1 MSGPRPLLEPA
12 LPAQHAEQAQ
22 APWRRALWRIED
34 GLLAICLA
42 SMALLGVADLELW
55 TRIGLR
61 FPLAGTDELLRHVTL
76 LVGMLGGMI
85 AAREGKLLSV
95 ASVAPL
101 LPKRLAAALETYSH
115 AASAFIALMLALAA
129 ALFVKTERDAGV
141 HLSSGLPVVWFEY
154 FLPLGFAVIGLRLAN
169 RAGKTPIGTIVFTL
183 LAVALGYLA
192 AHSPVDPAHLRW
204 PALGALMLAALVG
217 APIFVLLGGAA
228 LILFYAQGDPIAS
241 IPLDHYDQVT
251 NPLLATLPLFTLT
264 GYLLAESGASRRL
277 VRLFTAWTGHWRGGA
292 AVATVLGCAFF
303 TAFTGGS
310 GVTILALGGLLM
322 PVLREAGYGERPALG
337 MMTGAGSLGVLLP
350 PCLPLIL
357 YSIIGQ
363 VSLEQMFLGGVVP
376 SLVLM
381 GFAIAWGV
389 YAAPKQTAR
398 SRFDAS
404 EAWRATWEAKWE
416 LLLPLIPLVLIFG
429 GYALPVQAAALTA
442 LYAFV
447 IETFVHDELRRN
459 GRMLPMLVECGV
471 LVGGVL
477 LILGTAMGF
486 TNWLVTE
493 HVPDDLAAA
502 FSAHI
507 EQPWIFLLL
516 LNLFLIVVGCLMDIF
531 SAIIVVAP
539 LIVPLGNV
547 FGIDPVHLGV
557 IFLANL
563 ELGYLTPPVGLNLFL
578 SAYRFDKPLLEVAR
592 ATLPMMLV
600 LLAAVILITY
610 VPAISTWLPG
620 LFAH

>member
-1 MSGPRPLLEPA
+1 MSGATPLLEPP
-12 LPAQHAEQAQ
+12 LPQQGAERTD
-22 APWRRALWRIED
+22 APWRRALWRVED
-34 GLLAICLA
+34 LFLALCLVE
-42 SMALLGVADLELW
+42 MMLLGVADLEIWGRLGI
-55 TRIGLR
+55 RLPIV
-61 FPLAGTDELLRHVTL
+61 GTDELVRHFTL
-76 LVGMLGGMI
+76 LVGMAGGAI
-85 AAREGKLLSV
+85 AAREGRLLSV
-95 ASVAPL
+95 ASITPL
-101 LPKRLAAALETYSH
+101 LPKRLAALLERYTH
-115 AASAFIALMLALAA
+115 VFATFIALMLALAG
-129 ALFVKTERDAGV
+129 ALFVQTEKDAGV
-141 HLSSGLPVVWFEY
+141 TLASGLPVVWFEY
-154 FLPLGFAVIGLRLAN
+154 GLPVGFALIGLRLAY
-169 RAGKTPIGTIVFTL
+169 RAGRTHLRTAAVVLGVAAAGYFAAHTPIDAT
-183 LAVALGYLA
+183 
-192 AHSPVDPAHLRW
+192 HWRW
-204 PALGALMLAALVG
+204 PALVALLVSVVAG

-264 GYLLAESGASRRL
+264 GYVLAESGASQRL

-292 AVATVLGCAFF
+292 TVATVFGCAFF

-310 GVTILALGGLLM
+310 GVTILALGPLLM
-322 PVLREAGYGERPALG
+322 PVLLTAGYGDRQALG

-363 VSLEQMFLGGVVP
+363 VSLEQMFLGGVLP
-376 SLVLM
+376 SLVM
-381 GFAIAWGV
+381 MAFAIGWGF
-389 YAAPKQTAR
+389 YAAPRQSAR
-398 SRFDAS
+398 SRFDAR
-404 EAWRATWEAKWE
+404 EAWAATWDAKWE

-442 LYAFV
+442 LYAFF
-447 IETFVHDELRRN
+447 IETVVHPDLRRN
-459 GRMLPMLVECGV
+459 GRLLPLLVECGM

-493 HVPDDLAAA
+493 HVPDDLATAL
-502 FSAHI
+502 STHI

-531 SAIIVVAP
+531 PAIIVVAP
-539 LIVPLGNV
+539 LVVPLGNV

-563 ELGYLTPPVGLNLFL
+563 EVGYLMPPVGLNLFL

-592 ATLPMMLV
+592 ATLPMTLA
-600 LLAAVILITY
+600 LFAAVMLITY
-610 VPAISTWLPG
+610 VPAISTWLPRVFG
-620 LFAH
+620 H

>member
-1 MSGPRPLLEPA
+1 MSGPLPLLEPA
-12 LPAQHAEQAQ
+12 LPQQE
-22 APWRRALWRIED
+22 PERSGSPLRTTLWRIED
-34 GLLAICLA
+34 LVLAVSLA
-42 SMALLGVADLELW
+42 CMVVLGVVDLELW
-55 TRIGLR
+55 RNLGIRI
-61 FPLAGTDELLRHVTL
+61 PIAGADELLRHLTL
-76 LVGMLGGMI
+76 LVGMAGGAV
-85 AAREGKLLSV
+85 AAREGRLLSV
-95 ASVAPL
+95 ASITPL
-101 LPKRLAAALETYSH
+101 LPKRFAATLETYSH
-115 AASAFIALMLALAA
+115 AVATFVALMLALAA
-129 ALFVKTERDAGV
+129 AIFVRAEREAGV
-141 HLSSGLPVVWFEY
+141 QLASGIPAVWFEY
-154 FLPLGFAVIGLRLAN
+154 ALPAGFALIGLRLAH
-169 RAGKTPIGTIVFTL
+169 RAGRTPIGTMIVTV
-183 LAVALGYLA
+183 LAIALGFLA
-192 AHSPVDPAHLRW
+192 AHAPAAVGAWRL
-204 PALGALMLAALVG
+204 PALIALLLSALLG
-217 APIFVLLGGAA
+217 APIFVLMGGAA
-228 LILFYAQGDPIAS
+228 LILFFTQGDPIAS

-322 PVLREAGYGERPALG
+322 PVLLAAGYAPRPALG

-363 VSLEQMFLGGVVP
+363 VSLEQMFLGGVLP

-381 GFAIAWGV
+381 GFAIAWGIW
-389 YAAPKQTAR
+389 AAPTQTAR
-398 SRFDAS
+398 HRFDAR
-404 EAWRATWEAKWE
+404 EAWRAAWDAKWE
-416 LLLPLIPLVLIFG
+416 LALPVIPLVLIFG

-447 IETFVHDELRRN
+447 IETFIHDDLRKN
-459 GRMLPMLVECGV
+459 GRMLPLMVECGV

-493 HVPDDLAAA
+493 HVPDNLATA
-502 FSAHI
+502 FSTHI
-507 EQPWIFLLL
+507 EQPWMFLLL
-516 LNLFLIVVGCLMDIF
+516 LNVFLIVVGCVMDIF

-539 LIVPLGNV
+539 LIVPLGTV

-620 LFAH
+620 LFEN

>member
-1 MSGPRPLLEPA
+1 MSGSVPLLEPA
-12 LPAQHAEQAQ
+12 LPHQ
-22 APWRRALWRIED
+22 APEHPPSKWRGLLWRIED
-34 GLLAICLA
+34 LALAACLLL
-42 SMALLGVADLELW
+42 MVLLGVVDLEW
-55 TRIGLR
+55 WRDMGIRI
-61 FPLAGTDELLRHVTL
+61 PIAGADELLRHLTL
-76 LVGMLGGMI
+76 VVGMLGGAV
-85 AAREGKLLSV
+85 AAREGRLLSI
-95 ASVAPL
+95 ASIAPA
-101 LPKRLAAALETYSH
+101 LPKRLAKSLERY
-115 AASAFIALMLALAA
+115 ASAVATFVALMLALAA
-129 ALFVKTERDAGV
+129 ALFVQTERDADV
-141 HLSSGLPVVWFEY
+141 RLASHIPLVWFEY
-154 FLPLGFAVIGLRLAN
+154 ALPLGFALIGLRLAR
-169 RAGKTPIGTIVFTL
+169 RAGESKVGTVVVTL
-183 LAVALGYLA
+183 LAIAVGYFA
-192 AHSPVDPAHLRW
+192 AHTPIAASAWRW
-204 PALGALMLAALVG
+204 PAIAMLLSASILG

-264 GYLLAESGASRRL
+264 GYLLAESGASHRL

-322 PVLREAGYGERPALG
+322 PVLTAAGYGPRPALG

-363 VSLEQMFLGGVVP
+363 VSLEQMFLGGVLP
-376 SLVLM
+376 SIVLM

-389 YAAPKQTAR
+389 WAAPPRTAEQ
-398 SRFDAS
+398 RFNAA
-404 EAWRATWEAKWE
+404 EAWSATWDAKWE
-416 LLLPLIPLVLIFG
+416 LALPLIPLVLIFG

-442 LYAFV
+442 LYAFA
-447 IETFVHDELRRN
+447 IETFVHDDLRRN
-459 GRMLPMLVECGV
+459 GRMLPLLIECGV

-477 LILGTAMGF
+477 LILGAAMGF
-486 TNWLVTE
+486 TNWLITE
-493 HVPDDLAAA
+493 HVPDDLASA
-502 FSAHI
+502 FATHVHA
-507 EQPWIFLLL
+507 PWLFLLL
-516 LNLFLIVVGCLMDIF
+516 LNVFLIVVGCLMDIF

-539 LIVPLGNV
+539 LIVPLGMV

-592 ATLPMMLV
+592 ATVPMMLV

-610 VPAISTWLPG
+610 VPFISTWLPS
-620 LFAH
+620 LLAH

>member
-1 MSGPRPLLEPA
+1 V
-12 LPAQHAEQAQ
+12 
-22 APWRRALWRIED
+22 LWRVED
-34 GLLAICLA
+34 GFLALCLLA
-42 SMALLGVADLELW
+42 MAVLGIADLEFW
-55 TRIGLR
+55 SRIGVR
-61 FPLAGTDELLRHVTL
+61 IPITGTDELLRHFTL
-76 LVGMLGGMI
+76 LVGMTGGAI
-85 AAREGKLLSV
+85 AAREGRLLSV
-95 ASVAPL
+95 ASIAPL
-101 LPKRLAAALETYSH
+101 LPRRLASLLETYSL
-115 AASAFIALMLALAA
+115 AFAAFIALMLALAA
-129 ALFVKTERDAGV
+129 ALFVQTENEARVMLA
-141 HLSSGLPVVWFEY
+141 SGLPAIWFEY
-154 FLPLGFAVIGLRLAN
+154 FLPLGFAAIGLRLAH
-169 RAGKTPIGTIVFTL
+169 RASRSVAGTVVIVVIAALIG
-183 LAVALGYLA
+183 YCA
-192 AHSPVDPAHLRW
+192 AHVPLDPAHWRW
-204 PALGALMLAALVG
+204 PALVALLVAAVVG

-241 IPLDHYDQVT
+241 ISLDHYDQVT

-264 GYLLAESGASRRL
+264 GYLLAESGASKRL

-310 GVTILALGGLLM
+310 GVTILALGPLLM
-322 PVLREAGYGERPALG
+322 PVLLAAGYGARPALG

-381 GFAIAWGV
+381 GCAMGWGF
-389 YAAPKQTAR
+389 YAAPRQTAR
-398 SRFDAS
+398 SRFDAA
-404 EAWRATWEAKWE
+404 EAWRATWDAKWE
-416 LLLPLIPLVLIFG
+416 LLLPVIPLVLIFG

-447 IETFVHDELRRN
+447 IETFVHDDLRRN
-459 GRMLPMLVECGV
+459 GRMLPLLIECGV

-502 FSAHI
+502 FAAHI
-507 EQPWIFLLL
+507 EQPWVFLLL
-516 LNLFLIVVGCLMDIF
+516 LNLFLIAVGALMDIF

-539 LIVPLGNV
+539 LIVPLGNA
-547 FGIDPVHLGV
+547 FGIDPVHLGI

-563 ELGYLTPPVGLNLFL
+563 EVGYLTPPVGLNLFL

-610 VPAISTWLPG
+610 VPVLSTWLPA
-620 LFAH
+620 LVMR

>member
-12 LPAQHAEQAQ
+12 LPDQRPVQAQ
-22 APWRRALWRIED
+22 APWRRALWRVED
-34 GLLAICLA
+34 TLLAFCLA
-42 SMALLGVADLELW
+42 SMVLLGVADLEVW

-61 FPLAGTDELLRHVTL
+61 IPISGTDELLRHVTL
-76 LVGMLGGMI
+76 LVGMLGGAI
-85 AAREGKLLSV
+85 AAREGRLLSV
-95 ASVAPL
+95 ASIAPL
-101 LPKRLAAALETYSH
+101 LPKRLAALLETYSQSV
-115 AASAFIALMLALAA
+115 AAFIAMMLALAG
-129 ALFVKTERDAGV
+129 ALFVQTEREAGV
-141 HLSSGLPVVWFEY
+141 QLASGLPVVWFEY
-154 FLPLGFAVIGLRLAN
+154 LLPIGFAVIGLRLAH
-169 RAGKTPIGTIVFTL
+169 RAGKTAIGTIVVTL
-183 LAVALGYLA
+183 LAAGLGFVA
-192 AHSPVDPAHLRW
+192 AHAPIDPTHARW
-204 PALGALMLAALVG
+204 PALIALILAAVVG
-217 APIFVLLGGAA
+217 APIFVLLGGTA

-241 IPLDHYDQVT
+241 IPLDHYEQVT

-264 GYLLAESGASRRL
+264 GYMLAESGASRRL

-292 AVATVLGCAFF
+292 AVAAVLGSAFF

-322 PVLREAGYGERPALG
+322 PVMLEAGYTERRALG
-337 MMTGAGSLGVLLP
+337 IITGSGSLGVLLP

-363 VSLEQMFLGGVVP
+363 VSLEQMFLGGLLP

-389 YAAPKQTAR
+389 RAAPRQTAR
-398 SRFDAS
+398 NRFDAA
-404 EAWRATWEAKWE
+404 ETWRATWDAKWE
-416 LLLPLIPLVLIFG
+416 ILLPVIPLVLIFG

-447 IETFVHDELRRN
+447 IETFVHDDLRRN
-459 GRMLPMLVECGV
+459 GRLMTLLVESGV

-502 FSAHI
+502 FTAHV
-507 EQPWIFLLL
+507 EQPWVFLLL
-516 LNLFLIVVGCLMDIF
+516 LNVFLIFVGWLMDMF

-539 LIVPLGNV
+539 LIVPLGNA
-547 FGIDPVHLGV
+547 FGVDPVHLGV

-563 ELGYLTPPVGLNLFL
+563 ELGYLTPLVGLNIFL
-578 SAYRFDKPLLEVAR
+578 SAYRFKKPVLEVAR
-592 ATLPMMLV
+592 ATFPMMLV
-600 LLAAVILITY
+600 LLAGVILITY
-610 VPAISTWLPG
+610 VPRLSTWLPG
-620 LFAH
+620 LISH

>member
-1 MSGPRPLLEPA
+1 MTGPRPLLEPA
-12 LPAQHAEQAQ
+12 LPPQEPGHS
-22 APWRRALWRIED
+22 RSRLRTALWRIED
-34 GLLAICLA
+34 LVLAVSLA
-42 SMALLGVADLELW
+42 CMVVLGVVDLGLW
-55 TRIGLR
+55 RHLGIRI
-61 FPLAGTDELLRHVTL
+61 PIAGADELLRHLTL
-76 LVGMLGGMI
+76 IVGMVGGAV
-85 AAREGKLLSV
+85 AAREGRLLSV
-95 ASVAPL
+95 ASITPL
-101 LPKRLAAALETYSH
+101 LPKRFAATLGTCTDGI
-115 AASAFIALMLALAA
+115 AAFVALMLALAA
-129 ALFVKTERDAGV
+129 AIFVQTERDAGV
-141 HLSSGLPVVWFEY
+141 QLASGIPAVWFEY
-154 FLPLGFAVIGLRLAN
+154 ALPAGFALIGLRLAR
-169 RAGKTPIGTIVFTL
+169 RAGHSRVGAVVVMV

-192 AHSPVDPAHLRW
+192 AHSPVAVESWRW
-204 PALGALMLAALVG
+204 PALVALLLCALLG

-228 LILFYAQGDPIAS
+228 LILFFTQGDPIAS

-264 GYLLAESGASRRL
+264 GYLLAESGASHRL
-277 VRLFTAWTGHWRGGA
+277 VRLFTAWTGHRRGGA
-292 AVATVLGCAFF
+292 AVATVLVCAFF

-322 PVLREAGYGERPALG
+322 PVLLAAGYVPRAALG

-363 VSLEQMFLGGVVP
+363 VSLEQMFLGGLLP

-381 GFAIAWGV
+381 GFAIAWGIW
-389 YAAPKQTAR
+389 AAPAQTAR
-398 SRFDAS
+398 TRFDAG
-404 EAWRATWEAKWE
+404 EAWHAAWDAKWE
-416 LLLPLIPLVLIFG
+416 LALPLIPLVLILG

-447 IETFVHDELRRN
+447 IETFIHDDLRKN
-459 GRMLPMLVECGV
+459 GRMLPLMVECGV

-493 HVPDDLAAA
+493 HVPDDLAALFA
-502 FSAHI
+502 THI
-507 EQPWIFLLL
+507 EQKWIFLLL
-516 LNLFLIVVGCLMDIF
+516 LNVFLIAVGCLMDIF

-539 LIVPLGNV
+539 LIVPLGVV

-592 ATLPMMLV
+592 ATLPMMFV

-620 LFAH
+620 LFAR

>member
-1 MSGPRPLLEPA
+1 MSGPRPPLEPA
-12 LPAQHAEQAQ
+12 LPQQEAERTRSR
-22 APWRRALWRIED
+22 WRRALWRVED
-34 GLLAICLA
+34 GFLALCLA
-42 SMALLGVADLELW
+42 AMVLLGVADLEVW
-55 TRIGLR
+55 SRIGWR
-61 FPLAGTDELLRHVTL
+61 VPLAGTDELLRHFTL
-76 LVGMLGGMI
+76 VVGMAGGAI
-85 AAREGKLLSV
+85 AAREGRLLSV
-95 ASVAPL
+95 ASVVPL
-101 LPKRLAAALETYSH
+101 LPKRAAAWLETYSH
-115 AASAFIALMLALAA
+115 GVATFVSLMLALAA
-129 ALFVKTERDAGV
+129 VLFVRTERDAGV
-141 HLSSGLPVVWFEY
+141 ALASGLPAVWFEY
-154 FLPLGFAVIGLRLAN
+154 FLPAGFALIGLRLAQ
-169 RAGKTPIGTIVFTL
+169 RTGRSHAGTAAVVL
-183 LAVALGYLA
+183 LAAAVGYFA
-192 AHSPVDPAHLRW
+192 AHSPVDPSHWRW
-204 PALGALMLAALVG
+204 PALAALLVAATAG

-264 GYLLAESGASRRL
+264 GYLLAESGASQRL

-310 GVTILALGGLLM
+310 GVTILALGPLLM
-322 PVLREAGYGERPALG
+322 PVLLEAGYGARPALG

-363 VSLEQMFLGGVVP
+363 VSLEQMFLGGVLP
-376 SLVLM
+376 SMVLM
-381 GFAIAWGV
+381 AFAIGWGV
-389 YAAPKQTAR
+389 RAAPRQTAR
-398 SRFDAS
+398 ARFDAG
-404 EAWRATWEAKWE
+404 EAWRAAWDAKWE
-416 LLLPLIPLVLIFG
+416 LLLPVIPLVLIFG

-442 LYAFV
+442 LYAFA
-447 IETFVHDELRRN
+447 IETFVHDDLRRN
-459 GRMLPMLVECGV
+459 GRLLPLLVECGV

-502 FSAHI
+502 FSSHI
-507 EQPWIFLLL
+507 EQPWVFLLL
-516 LNLFLIVVGCLMDIF
+516 LNGFLVVVGCLMDIF

-539 LIVPLGNV
+539 LIVPLGNA

-563 ELGYLTPPVGLNLFL
+563 EVGYVTPPVGLNLFL
-578 SAYRFDKPLLEVAR
+578 SAYRFGKPLLEVAR

-600 LLAAVILITY
+600 LLAAVLLITY
-610 VPAISTWLPG
+610 VPALSTWLPSV
-620 LFAH
+620 FTH

>member
-12 LPAQHAEQAQ
+12 LPDQHPERTQV
-22 APWRRALWRIED
+22 PWHRALWRIED
-34 GLLAICLA
+34 ALLALCLA
-42 SMALLGVADLELW
+42 SMVLLGVADLEFW

-61 FPLAGTDELLRHVTL
+61 IPIAGTDELLRHVTL

-85 AAREGKLLSV
+85 AAREGRLLSV
-95 ASVAPL
+95 ASIAPL
-101 LPKRLAAALETYSH
+101 LPKRLAAGLETYSH
-115 AASAFIALMLALAA
+115 AVAAFIALMLALAA
-129 ALFVKTERDAGV
+129 ALFVQTERDAAV
-141 HLSSGLPVVWFEY
+141 RLSSGVPVVWFEY
-154 FLPLGFAVIGLRLAN
+154 VLPIGFAVIGLRLAN
-169 RAGKTPIGTIVFTL
+169 RAGKSPIGTLVVTL
-183 LAVALGYLA
+183 LAAGLGYLA
-192 AHSPVDPAHLRW
+192 AHSPVDAAHVRW
-204 PALGALMLAALVG
+204 PALIALILAAMVG
-217 APIFVLLGGAA
+217 APIFVLLGGTA

-241 IPLDHYDQVT
+241 IPLDHYEQVT

-264 GYLLAESGASRRL
+264 GYMLAESGASRRL

-292 AVATVLGCAFF
+292 AVAAVLGSAFF

-337 MMTGAGSLGVLLP
+337 IITGSGSLGVLLP

-363 VSLEQMFLGGVVP
+363 VSLEQMFLGGLLP

-389 YAAPKQTAR
+389 SAAPRETAR
-398 SRFDAS
+398 SRFDAA
-404 EAWRATWEAKWE
+404 ETWRATWDAKWE
-416 LLLPLIPLVLIFG
+416 ILLPLIPLVLIFG

-447 IETFVHDELRRN
+447 IETFVHDDLRRN
-459 GRMLPMLVECGV
+459 GRILPLLVESGV

-486 TNWLVTE
+486 TNWLITE

-502 FSAHI
+502 FTAHI
-507 EQPWIFLLL
+507 EQPWVFLLL
-516 LNLFLIVVGCLMDIF
+516 LNLFLIVVGWLMDIF

-539 LIVPLGNV
+539 LIVPLGIA

-563 ELGYLTPPVGLNLFL
+563 ELGYLTPLVGLNLFL
-578 SAYRFDKPLLEVAR
+578 SAYRFRKPVLEVAR

-600 LLAAVILITY
+600 LLAGVILITY
-610 VPAISTWLPG
+610 VPAIATWLPRR
-620 LFAH
+620 FAH

>member
-12 LPAQHAEQAQ
+12 LPAQEPEQ
-22 APWRRALWRIED
+22 PRSRWRTALWRAED
-34 GLLAICLA
+34 GFLALCLA
-42 SMALLGVADLELW
+42 SMVLLGIADLEIWGRL
-55 TRIGLR
+55 GLR
-61 FPLAGTDELLRHVTL
+61 IPIGGTDELLRHVTL
-76 LVGMLGGMI
+76 LVGMAGGAI
-85 AAREGKLLSV
+85 AAREGRLLSV
-95 ASVAPL
+95 ASIAPL
-101 LPKRLAAALETYSH
+101 LPKRLAALLETYSH
-115 AASAFIALMLALAA
+115 ATSAFIALMLALAA
-129 ALFVKTERDAGV
+129 VLFVKTESDAGV
-141 HLSSGLPVVWFEY
+141 QLASGLPAVWFEY
-154 FLPLGFAVIGLRLAN
+154 ALPLGFAVIGLRLAQ
-169 RAGKTPIGTIVFTL
+169 RVGRTRTGTVLVVI
-183 LAVALGYLA
+183 LAAALGFFA
-192 AHSPVDPAHLRW
+192 AHSPIGPAHWRW
-204 PALGALMLAALVG
+204 PALVALLLAAIVG
-217 APIFVLLGGAA
+217 APIFVILGGAA

-322 PVLREAGYGERPALG
+322 PVMMAAGYAERPALG

-363 VSLEQMFLGGVVP
+363 VSLEQMFLGGVLP

-381 GFAIAWGV
+381 GFAIAWGI
-389 YAAPKQTAR
+389 YAAPKRTAR
-398 SRFDAS
+398 SRFDAA
-404 EAWRATWEAKWE
+404 EAWRATWDAKWE

-447 IETFVHDELRRN
+447 IETFVHDDLRRN
-459 GRMLPMLVECGV
+459 GRMLPLLVECGV

-486 TNWLVTE
+486 TNWLITE
-493 HVPDDLAAA
+493 HVPDDLTAA

-507 EQPWIFLLL
+507 EQPWVFLLL

-539 LIVPLGNV
+539 LIVPLGNA

-620 LFAH
+620 LFAR

>member
-1 MSGPRPLLEPA
+1 MSGTLPLLEPV
-12 LPAQHAEQAQ
+12 PPGQQPEHARS
-22 APWRRALWRIED
+22 PLRRALWRLED
-34 GLLAICLA
+34 ALLAACLA
-42 SMALLGVADLELW
+42 AMVVLGVADLEVW
-55 TRIGLR
+55 SRIGLR
-61 FPLAGTDELLRHVTL
+61 VPIAGTDELLRHFTL
-76 LVGMLGGMI
+76 LVGMLGGAI
-85 AAREGKLLSV
+85 AAREGRLLSI
-95 ASVAPL
+95 ASLAPL
-101 LPKRLAAALETYSH
+101 LPKRLAAGLETYSH
-115 AASAFIALMLALAA
+115 ACSAFIALMLALAA
-129 ALFVKTERDAGV
+129 ALFVQTEKDAGV
-141 HLSSGLPVVWFEY
+141 TLASGLPAVWFEY
-154 FLPLGFAVIGLRLAN
+154 FLPLGFALIGLRLAH
-169 RAGKTPIGTIVFTL
+169 RAGRSAPGTIAVVL
-183 LAVALGYLA
+183 LAAAAGYLA
-192 AHSPVDPAHLRW
+192 AHTPIEPAQWRW
-204 PALGALMLAALVG
+204 PALVALLVAAVIG

-310 GVTILALGGLLM
+310 GVTILALGPLLM
-322 PVLREAGYGERPALG
+322 PVLLEAGYGQRPALG

-363 VSLEQMFLGGVVP
+363 VSLEQMFLGGVLP

-389 YAAPKQTAR
+389 YAAPAQAAR
-398 SRFDAS
+398 SRFDAA
-404 EAWRATWEAKWE
+404 EAWRAAWDAKWE
-416 LLLPLIPLVLIFG
+416 LLLPVIPLVLIFG

-447 IETFVHDELRRN
+447 IETFVRDDLRRN
-459 GRMLPMLVECGV
+459 GRMLPLLVECGM

-502 FSAHI
+502 LASHI
-507 EQPWIFLLL
+507 EQPWVFLLL
-516 LNLFLIVVGCLMDIF
+516 LNVFLIFVGALMDIF

-539 LIVPLGNV
+539 LIVPLGNA

-563 ELGYLTPPVGLNLFL
+563 EVGYLTPPVGLNLFL
-578 SAYRFDKPLLEVAR
+578 SAYRFDRPLLEVAR

-610 VPAISTWLPG
+610 VPVLSTWLPG
-620 LFAH
+620 LFTR

>member
-1 MSGPRPLLEPA
+1 MSGDLPLLEPS
-12 LPAQHAEQAQ
+12 LPQQ
-22 APWRRALWRIED
+22 APERSHSKVRLALRRIED
-34 GLLAICLA
+34 LALAVSLLL
-42 SMALLGVADLELW
+42 MVLLGVVDLEWWRDLGI
-55 TRIGLR
+55 RI
-61 FPLAGTDELLRHVTL
+61 PIAGADELLRHLTL
-76 LVGMLGGMI
+76 VVGMLGGAV
-85 AAREGKLLSV
+85 AAREGRLLSI

-101 LPKRLAAALETYSH
+101 LPKQLAGTLERC
-115 AASAFIALMLALAA
+115 ASGIATFVSLMLALAA
-129 ALFVKTERDAGV
+129 VLFVQTEREAGE
-141 HLSSGLPVVWFEY
+141 HLAAGLPVVWFEY
-154 FLPLGFAVIGLRLAN
+154 ALPAGFALIGLRLAR
-169 RAGKTPIGTIVFTL
+169 RAGQSTIGTVVVIV
-183 LAVALGYLA
+183 LAVALGYFA
-192 AHSPVDPAHLRW
+192 AHTPIAAEAWRW
-204 PALGALMLAALVG
+204 PAIAALLAAALLG
-217 APIFVLLGGAA
+217 APIFVLLGGTA
-228 LILFYAQGDPIAS
+228 LILFYTQGDPIAS

-322 PVLREAGYGERPALG
+322 PVLAAAGYGPRPALG
-337 MMTGAGSLGVLLP
+337 LMTGAGSLGVLLP

-363 VSLEQMFLGGVVP
+363 VSLERMFLGGVLP
-376 SLVLM
+376 SVVLM

-389 YAAPKQTAR
+389 WAAPPR
-398 SRFDAS
+398 SEQRRFNAAG
-404 EAWRATWEAKWE
+404 AWRATWDAKWE
-416 LLLPLIPLVLIFG
+416 LALPVIPLVLIFG

-442 LYAFV
+442 MYAFV
-447 IETFVHDELRRN
+447 IETFVHDDLRRN
-459 GRMLPMLVECGV
+459 GRLLPLMVECGV

-477 LILGTAMGF
+477 LILGAAMGF
-486 TNWLVTE
+486 TNWLITE
-493 HVPDDLAAA
+493 HVPDDLAMA
-502 FSAHI
+502 FATHVHA
-507 EQPWIFLLL
+507 PWLFLLL

-539 LIVPLGNV
+539 LIVPLGIV

-592 ATLPMMLV
+592 ATLPMMFV

-610 VPAISTWLPG
+610 VPVISTWLPG
-620 LFAH
+620 LLAH

>member
-12 LPAQHAEQAQ
+12 LPDQRPVQAQ
-22 APWRRALWRIED
+22 APWRRALWRVED
-34 GLLAICLA
+34 TLLAFCLA
-42 SMALLGVADLELW
+42 SMVLLGVADLEVW

-61 FPLAGTDELLRHVTL
+61 IPISGTDELLRHVTL
-76 LVGMLGGMI
+76 LVGMLGGAI
-85 AAREGKLLSV
+85 AAREGRLLSV
-95 ASVAPL
+95 ASIAPL
-101 LPKRLAAALETYSH
+101 LPKRLAALLETYSQCV
-115 AASAFIALMLALAA
+115 AAFIAMMLALAG
-129 ALFVKTERDAGV
+129 ALFVQTEREAGV
-141 HLSSGLPVVWFEY
+141 HLASGLPVVWFEY
-154 FLPLGFAVIGLRLAN
+154 LLPIGFAVIGLRLAH
-169 RAGKTPIGTIVFTL
+169 RAGKTASGTIVVT
-183 LAVALGYLA
+183 VLA
-192 AHSPVDPAHLRW
+192 AGLGFVAAHAPIDPTHARW
-204 PALGALMLAALVG
+204 PALIALILAAVVG
-217 APIFVLLGGAA
+217 APIFVLLGGTA

-241 IPLDHYDQVT
+241 IPLDHYEQVT

-264 GYLLAESGASRRL
+264 GYMLAESGASRRL

-292 AVATVLGCAFF
+292 AVAAVLGSAFF

-322 PVLREAGYGERPALG
+322 PVMLEAGYTERRALG
-337 MMTGAGSLGVLLP
+337 IITGSGSLGVLLP

-363 VSLEQMFLGGVVP
+363 VSLEQMFLGGLLP

-389 YAAPKQTAR
+389 RAAPRQTAR
-398 SRFDAS
+398 NRFDAA
-404 EAWRATWEAKWE
+404 ETWRATWDAKWE
-416 LLLPLIPLVLIFG
+416 ILLPVIPLVLIFG

-447 IETFVHDELRRN
+447 IETFVHDDLRRS
-459 GRMLPMLVECGV
+459 GRLMALLVESGV

-502 FSAHI
+502 FTAHV
-507 EQPWIFLLL
+507 EQPWVFLLL
-516 LNLFLIVVGCLMDIF
+516 LNVFLIFVGWLMDMF

-539 LIVPLGNV
+539 LIVPLGNA
-547 FGIDPVHLGV
+547 FGVDPVHLGV

-563 ELGYLTPPVGLNLFL
+563 ELGYLTPLVGLNIFL
-578 SAYRFDKPLLEVAR
+578 SAYRFKKPVLEVAR
-592 ATLPMMLV
+592 ATFPMMLV
-600 LLAAVILITY
+600 LLAGVILITY
-610 VPAISTWLPG
+610 VPRLSTWLPG
-620 LFAH
+620 LISH

>member
-1 MSGPRPLLEPA
+1 MSGDLPLLGPS
-12 LPAQHAEQAQ
+12 LHQQ
-22 APWRRALWRIED
+22 APEVSHSKVRRALWRIED
-34 GLLAICLA
+34 LALAASLLL
-42 SMALLGVADLELW
+42 MVLLGVVDLEWWRNLGV
-55 TRIGLR
+55 RI
-61 FPLAGTDELLRHVTL
+61 PIAGADELLRHLTL
-76 LVGMLGGMI
+76 VVGMLGGAV
-85 AAREGKLLSV
+85 AAREDRLLSI

-101 LPKRLAAALETYSH
+101 LPKGLAHTLERC
-115 AASAFIALMLALAA
+115 ASGVATFVSLMLALAA
-129 ALFVKTERDAGV
+129 VLFVQTEREAGAQ
-141 HLSSGLPVVWFEY
+141 LASGLPVVWFEY
-154 FLPLGFAVIGLRLAN
+154 ALPLGFALIGLRLAR
-169 RAGKTPIGTIVFTL
+169 RAGESTVGAAAVTL
-183 LAVALGYLA
+183 LVVALGYFA
-192 AHSPVDPAHLRW
+192 AHTPIAAEAWRW
-204 PALGALMLAALVG
+204 PAIVVLLSAALLG

-264 GYLLAESGASRRL
+264 GYLLAESGASQRI

-322 PVLREAGYGERPALG
+322 PVLAAAGYGPRPALG
-337 MMTGAGSLGVLLP
+337 LMTGAGSLGVLLP

-363 VSLEQMFLGGVVP
+363 VSLEQMFLGGVLP

-389 YAAPKQTAR
+389 WAAPPRKEQL
-398 SRFDAS
+398 RFDAA

-416 LLLPLIPLVLIFG
+416 LALPLIPLVLIFG

-447 IETFVHDELRRN
+447 IETFVHDDLRRN
-459 GRMLPMLVECGV
+459 GRFLPLLIECGV

-477 LILGTAMGF
+477 LILGAAMGF
-486 TNWLVTE
+486 TNWLITE
-493 HVPDDLAAA
+493 HVPDDLASA
-502 FSAHI
+502 FATHVHA
-507 EQPWIFLLL
+507 PWVFLLL
-516 LNLFLIVVGCLMDIF
+516 LNAFLIVVGCLMDIF

-539 LIVPLGNV
+539 LIVPLGIV

-592 ATLPMMLV
+592 ATVPMMLV

-610 VPAISTWLPG
+610 VPFISTWLPS
-620 LFAH
+620 LVAR

>member
-1 MSGPRPLLEPA
+1 
-12 LPAQHAEQAQ
+12 
-22 APWRRALWRIED
+22 
-34 GLLAICLA
+34 
-42 SMALLGVADLELW
+42 
-55 TRIGLR
+55 
-61 FPLAGTDELLRHVTL
+61 
-76 LVGMLGGMI
+76 
-85 AAREGKLLSV
+85 
-95 ASVAPL
+95 
-101 LPKRLAAALETYSH
+101 
-115 AASAFIALMLALAA
+115 LMLALAA
-129 ALFVKTERDAGV
+129 VLFVQTEREAGE
-141 HLSSGLPVVWFEY
+141 HLAAGLPVVWFEY
-154 FLPLGFAVIGLRLAN
+154 ALPAGFALIGLRLAR
-169 RAGKTPIGTIVFTL
+169 RAGQSTIGTVVVIV
-183 LAVALGYLA
+183 LAVALGYFA
-192 AHSPVDPAHLRW
+192 AHTPIAAEAWRW
-204 PALGALMLAALVG
+204 PAIAALLAAALLG
-217 APIFVLLGGAA
+217 APIFVLLGGTA
-228 LILFYAQGDPIAS
+228 LILFYTQGDPIAS

-322 PVLREAGYGERPALG
+322 PVLAAAGYGPRPALG
-337 MMTGAGSLGVLLP
+337 LMTGAGSLGVLLP

-363 VSLEQMFLGGVVP
+363 VSLEQMFLGGVLP
-376 SLVLM
+376 SVVLM
-381 GFAIAWGV
+381 GFAIAWGIW
-389 YAAPKQTAR
+389 AAPHRTGQQ
-398 SRFDAS
+398 RFNAA
-404 EAWRATWEAKWE
+404 EAWRATWDAKWE
-416 LLLPLIPLVLIFG
+416 LALPVIPLVLIFG

-447 IETFVHDELRRN
+447 IETFVHDDLRRN
-459 GRMLPMLVECGV
+459 GRLLPLMVECGV

-477 LILGTAMGF
+477 LILGAAMGF
-486 TNWLVTE
+486 TNWLITE
-493 HVPDDLAAA
+493 HVPDDLATA
-502 FSAHI
+502 FATHVHA
-507 EQPWIFLLL
+507 PWLFLLL

-539 LIVPLGNV
+539 LIVPLGIV

-592 ATLPMMLV
+592 ATLPMMFV

-610 VPAISTWLPG
+610 VPVISTWLPG
-620 LFAH
+620 LLAH